1 MLRNLGVVLLA
12 ASALHLWGVV
22 LQVGGAIADPFSE
35 VAPLERISVL
45 SLLVL
50 TGGGV
55 QALVGWYLWRRGEGV
70 VAEAVPYGALR
81 LVRLIG
87 TGFLVGTTVVEVAAA
102 ARVVLQQQWAIV
114 NAMSVLSLPTLT
126 FGFFLFWLGARLP
139 PPVPKEKRRSASAA
153 GRAGRKQR

>member
-22 LQVGGAIADPFSE
+22 LQVGAAVADPFSE

-50 TGGGV
+50 TGGGF
-55 QALVGWYLWRRGEGV
+55 QALVGWYLWRRGEAA
-70 VAEAVPYGALR
+70 VADAVPYGALR
-81 LVRLIG
+81 LVRLVG
-87 TGFLVGTTVVEVAAA
+87 TGFLVATAVVEVAAA
-102 ARVVLQQQWAIV
+102 AGVVLQQWAIV
-114 NAMSVLSLPTLT
+114 NAMSFLSLPILT
-126 FGFFLFWLGARLP
+126 FGFLLFWLGARLP

-153 GRAGRKQR
+153 GRAGRRQR

>member
-102 ARVVLQQQWAIV
+102 AGVVLQQWVIV
-114 NAMSVLSLPTLT
+114 NAMSFVSLPTLT

-139 PPVPKEKRRSASAA
+139 PPAPKETKRPASAA
-153 GRAGRKQR
+153 RRAGRRQR